1 MNFHKKGIDM
11 DDFNEVITEENVYN
25 IGNTSTSK
33 LSPVEQVKNTIR
45 LVAYDICDH
54 KRLRLVARACID
66 YGVRVEKSVFECDLD
81 DKVFERFWNHLLK
94 IIDTKEDSL
103 VAYKICRACI
113 KDVRS
118 AGIFERPRTHNAYI
132 F

>member
-1 MNFHKKGIDM
+1 M
-11 DDFNEVITEENVYN
+11 DDFNELITEENVYS
-25 IGNTSTSK
+25 IGNTSK
-33 LSPVEQVKNTIR
+33 VIPVDQVKNTIR
-45 LVAYDICDH
+45 LVAYDICNH

-81 DKVFERFWNHLLK
+81 DKVFERFWGELLK
-94 IIDTKEDSL
+94 IINPAEDSI

-118 AGIFERPRTHNAYI
+118 AGIFERPVSQKAYI